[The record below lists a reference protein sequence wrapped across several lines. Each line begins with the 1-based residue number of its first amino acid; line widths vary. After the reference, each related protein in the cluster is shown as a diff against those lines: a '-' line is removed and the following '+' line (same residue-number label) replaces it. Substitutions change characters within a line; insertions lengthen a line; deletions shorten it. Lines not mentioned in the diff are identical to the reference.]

1 MYQTIIHQYP
11 LPDNL
16 VQAWCLDFPIDKNT
30 FTLNQ
35 LQSDD
40 SGLLIQGWAML
51 TTELPWSVYC
61 VQGDVIEALPTVS
74 RQDVCQHLFGDQVPP
89 AWQRQ
94 CGFRKTLLPIS
105 DQLQIR
111 IKIADQDYPLVDISI
126 QGQLQVLEGKAG
138 WLFLDNDTNHSVDQF
153 IGKKPLSASDLD
165 QWSHYL
171 REFDKLAKKHS
182 LKHALLIAPAKE
194 MVLSDFYPC
203 TLGKMVPIHQLIS
216 LVQGLPVIYPEAEL
230 RAMPEPAFRKLDTH
244 WTHKGCL
251 QTWLTLLNSWQLLTE
266 QHQQTFSDLSFVD
279 RTMGGDLGNKCFPP
293 RKATEKCLAKSIY
306 RSKLVFDNQLP
317 NMGRVF
323 ICVNPSA
330 YYQQTLL
337 IFGSSSSYSL
347 MEFACL
353 TFQNIV
359 FIHSAGKIDPQLV
372 MQVKP
377 DYLLAQTNGRFIV
390 NPPSVDYC
398 WPDVAREK
406 WQQLEDQVKEE
417 LLSQHLDRSH
427 PLASPFRIDLE
438 QPISRIEDKLPPM
451 VKPSQQSGWLFL
463 KRKFKRKLQRIL
475 ASE

>member
-1 MYQTIIHQYP
+1 MYQTITHQHL
-11 LPDNL
+11 LPDTL

-30 FTLNQ
+30 FTLKQ
-35 LQSDD
+35 LQSDG
-40 SGLLIQGWAML
+40 SGLLIQGWVML

-61 VQGDVIEALPTVS
+61 VQNDVIEALPKVS
-74 RQDVCQHLFGDQVPP
+74 RRDVCQHLFGAQVPS
-89 AWQRQ
+89 AWQRD
-94 CGFRKTLLPIS
+94 CGFRKILFPIS

-126 QGQLQVLEGKAG
+126 QGQLQVLEGKGG

-153 IGKKPLSASDLD
+153 IGKKPLSASDLE
-165 QWSHYL
+165 QWSEYL
-171 REFDKLAKKHS
+171 SHFNRLADKHS

-194 MVLSDFYPC
+194 MVLSDSYPR
-203 TLGKMVPIHQLIS
+203 TLGKKVPIHQLMS
-216 LVQGLPVIYPEAEL
+216 LTEGSPVIYPEAEL

-251 QTWLTLLNSWQLLTE
+251 QTWLTLLRSWQLLTD
-266 QHQQTFSDLSFVD
+266 QHQQTFSHLSFVD

-293 RKATEKCLAKSIY
+293 RKATEKCLAKSLY

-372 MQVKP
+372 VQVKP

-406 WQQLEDQVKEE
+406 WQQLETQIKEE

-427 PLASPFRIDLE
+427 PLASPFRIDLNQVIKPIE
-438 QPISRIEDKLPPM
+438 NESPLVLMTAQPN
-451 VKPSQQSGWLFL
+451 GWQLL
-463 KRKFKRKLQRIL
+463 KRKLKRKLQRIL
-475 ASE
+475 AS

>member
-1 MYQTIIHQYP
+1 MYQTITHQHL
-11 LPDNL
+11 LPDTL

-30 FTLNQ
+30 FTLKQ
-35 LQSDD
+35 LQSDGT
-40 SGLLIQGWAML
+40 GLLIQGWVML

-61 VQGDVIEALPTVS
+61 VQNDMVEALPKVS
-74 RQDVCQHLFGDQVPP
+74 RRDVCQHLFGAQMPS
-89 AWQRQ
+89 AWQRD
-94 CGFRKTLLPIS
+94 CGFRKTLFPIS

-111 IKIADQDYPLVDISI
+111 IKIADQDYPLLDIAI
-126 QGQLQVLEGKAG
+126 QGQLQVLEGKDG

-153 IGKKPLSASDLD
+153 IGKKPLSASDLE
-165 QWSHYL
+165 QWSEYL
-171 REFDKLAKKHS
+171 NHFNRLADKHS

-194 MVLSDFYPC
+194 MVLSAYYPR
-203 TLGKMVPIHQLIS
+203 TLGKQVPIRQLMP
-216 LVQGLPVIYPEAEL
+216 LTEGNPVIYPEAEL

-251 QTWLTLLNSWQLLTE
+251 QTWLTLLDSWQLLTD
-266 QHQQTFSDLSFVD
+266 QHQQTFNQLSFVD

-293 RKATEKCLAKSIY
+293 RKATETCLAKSLY

-406 WQQLEDQVKEE
+406 WQQLETQVKEQ
-417 LLSQHLDRSH
+417 LLSQHIDRSH

-438 QPISRIEDKLPPM
+438 QPIQRIEDKLPPI
-451 VKPSQQSGWLFL
+451 VKSSKPDGWQLL
-463 KRKFKRKLQRIL
+463 KRKLKRKLQRIL
-475 ASE
+475 AS